1 MPDLEIEIT
10 AVYVDHGSWPSPIGI
25 ADATDW
31 GSIYGTDIAGIA
43 IDNNDGS
50 YAGQI
55 TVYRAGAFRIDVKV
69 NSLHINGSPY
79 SPLLVEPTNIYA
91 PYCVPGVDAGGI
103 PESMIAGTEY
113 DFLIQGRDFYQNNIQ
128 DKKSTAFGTDFLIQY
143 SLRQTESDV
152 DFQPV
157 LVKANL
163 EDDSVTSQADG
174 VYRATFTL
182 EKAGEYDL

>member
-25 ADATDW
+25 TDATDW
-31 GSIYGTDIAGIA
+31 ESIYGTNIAGIA

-91 PYCVPGVDAGGI
+91 PYCVPLGIETSMVAGSG
-103 PESMIAGTEY
+103 
-113 DFLIQGRDFYQNNIQ
+113 
-128 DKKSTAFGTDFLIQY
+128 
-143 SLRQTESDV
+143 
-152 DFQPV
+152 
-157 LVKANL
+157 
-163 EDDSVTSQADG
+163 
-174 VYRATFTL
+174 
-182 EKAGEYDL
+182 